1 MSGFTMTHLKI
12 TNPAKRTPRNASR
25 ALLFSIFLCAL
36 ALFSSCAAFAQG
48 APIERTFLHTKPE
61 VEKALQPLR
70 ASASGRLPLLDGF
83 VGTADQPLERFER
96 AYYQC
101 TFQLT
106 ARVTGDTIVRVHAK
120 ISAWYAAPN
129 PAEAGYRVLPS
140 NGRLENDLLDR
151 LAEALDGKS
160 SSATNAASA
169 AGPARPAYRLTLPVP
184 NVRGYGAAGSAPAP
198 ATPASAAE
206 SQPAPSSATEQEIDS
221 LRKQREA
228 AEKRMQQLNATVLNL
243 QEIQRTQAHPAN
255 LAAVRKTGTPI
266 LAKPLNGARVLFAA
280 EAQDQFEILDLQ
292 PDWVHVQISGASRG
306 WIRRAQLELPE
317 RYAAGNP
324 SAPPAPSAQD
334 QPPYRV
340 TREET
345 GPFPG
350 KWEPLQGKTVRIIWV
365 QPVPQAEEASTIQ
378 ARRNFAK
385 SLFLKAAA
393 ASSSSGQPL
402 AGILILFDTADGGE
416 VAATLALLQQW
427 QSGSLSDD
435 AFWQQSFL
443 DPPEAFRDP
452 APR

>member
-1 MSGFTMTHLKI
+1 MTRAKI
-12 TNPAKRTPRNASR
+12 INPAKRTPRHASR
-25 ALLFSIFLCAL
+25 TLFLSLCFCAF
-36 ALFSSCAAFAQG
+36 ALFSSCAAFAQD

-83 VGTADQPLERFER
+83 IGAVDQPLERFER

-160 SSATNAASA
+160 PSA
-169 AGPARPAYRLTLPVP
+169 ADAAAAPARPAYRLRLPVP

-198 ATPASAAE
+198 ATAASTAE
-206 SQPAPSSATEQEIDS
+206 SQPAPSSPAEQEIDS

-228 AEKRMQQLNATVLNL
+228 AEKRMQQLNAAVLNL
-243 QEIQRTQAHPAN
+243 EEIQRTQAHPAN
-255 LAAVRKTGTPI
+255 LAAVRKTGAPI
-266 LAKPLNGARVLFAA
+266 LAKPQDGARVLFAA

-324 SAPPAPSAQD
+324 SAPPAPTAQD

-350 KWEPLQGKTVRIIWV
+350 KWEPLQGQTVKIIWV
-365 QPVPQAEEASTIQ
+365 QPVAQSEKVSTTQ
-378 ARRNFAK
+378 ARRSFAK
-385 SLFLKAAA
+385 SLFLQAAVA
-393 ASSSSGQPL
+393 TSSSAQPL

-416 VAATLALLQQW
+416 VAATLNLLQQW
-427 QSGSLSDD
+427 QSGALSDD
-435 AFWQQSFL
+435 AFWQRCFL
-443 DPPEAFRDP
+443 DPPEAFRDS